1 MDLSLDRNS
10 SAVTQR
16 TGPVSSN
23 FTAQNQSTAIANTS
37 IPHEVP
43 GIRHFA
49 LSGDVTQEAP
59 TPLESP
65 EDQLSS
71 FSYISVEV
79 HYTLLLFIMVCSV
92 AINGLVFVLFYQRPS
107 VRMPSNK
114 FVLNMAIVH
123 LLQTFIV
130 LPFVFVSVLFQEWI
144 FGEIFCKIHGTLS
157 VCLTMANV
165 FSILLIAVDRNCAV
179 NSPLHYSMTITKK
192 RTNVLILSTWV
203 FAIVVSVPP
212 LVGVSGLQ
220 YQKSWAMCTVTWY
233 DTGLLTLAYSCVLC
247 VLGFLLPFVRIT
259 WIYTSMFQAARRNSA
274 CTRLHNIKSG
284 SNEIS
289 PPPSAGLDGGS
300 DMPVCLNRKSAW
312 SKRTTSSQVSS
323 LFGDKLKAVRT
334 GVFVVVSFTA
344 CFLPFFAMTV
354 VEPHA
359 QTLKAPLHNLP
370 AIAMLL
376 LFSSSLV
383 NPYLYVIRNKATR
396 KHIRKMFHC
405 LTRKPSFFSPQGYH
419 HSHQSPLQE
428 PRCSDGT
435 RVLESTA
442 SLRSDGSEEY
452 QRTWMRQS
460 LCRNKSGEWNI
471 IAVTTEPSTS
481 PSRRSSILVHRP
493 RYVDEMEELFQ
504 QDSSYHHNKSM
515 PARYGASVMS
525 SSYRRASLDSGKV
538 PCERFTKIPE
548 KRFKRTSTTVGTS
561 GDRSKSFRIRGRYAN
576 RKELSLECDPSCN
589 MNVNHEDWRRYLSES
604 CQRRHGSNARHDLRS
619 YASILTHA
627 AEVHRAAPRSATC
640 MAPAGHTCLPVLVRG
655 RSLAMDER
663 EKSAVVPAQAISRS
677 GGLRKTQ
684 FAMGR
689 RSSKQSSSDTNTTT
703 LESLTSTESQEL
715 PIISSP
721 RTLSP
726 TSLTSYRYP
735 HVQTHQQHQQ
745 QCWRQR
751 GYSSVP
757 PPTAILCQQLH
768 QSAEVP
774 QDSQDRRDSG
784 FEDTMLE
791 RCDLCCTAVSEHDS
805 IKAMKFI
812 EHV

>member
-1 MDLSLDRNS
+1 MDAMDLSIDGDT
-10 SAVTQR
+10 SAVSPR
-16 TGPVSSN
+16 AGPVSSN
-23 FTAQNQSTAIANTS
+23 FTAQNQTTAIANTS

-49 LSGDVTQEAP
+49 LSGDVTPEAP
-59 TPLESP
+59 TPLERP
-65 EDQLSS
+65 DDQLSS

-79 HYTLLLFIMVCSV
+79 HYTLLLFIMVSSV

-144 FGEIFCKIHGTLS
+144 FGDVFCKIHGTLS

-192 RTNVLILSTWV
+192 RTNGLILSTWV
-203 FAIVVSVPP
+203 CALVISVPP
-212 LVGVSGLQ
+212 LAGVSGLQ

-233 DTGLLTLAYSCVLC
+233 DTGILTLAYSCVLC
-247 VLGFLLPFVRIT
+247 VLGFLLPFIRIT

-274 CTRLHNIKSG
+274 CTRLHNIKGG
-284 SNEIS
+284 SSEIT
-289 PPPSAGLDGGS
+289 PPSSAGLDGGN
-300 DMPVCLNRKSAW
+300 DVPVCLNRKSAW

-334 GVFVVVSFTA
+334 GIFVVVSFTA

-359 QTLKAPLHNLP
+359 QAFKTHLHNLP

-383 NPYLYVIRNKATR
+383 NPYLYVMRNKATR

-428 PRCSDGT
+428 PKCSEGT
-435 RVLESTA
+435 RVLESTV
-442 SLRSDGSEEY
+442 SLHSGGSEEH

-471 IAVTTEPSTS
+471 VAVTTDPNTTQ
-481 PSRRSSILVHRP
+481 SRRSSILVHRP

-504 QDSSYHHNKSM
+504 QDSSYHHNKYM
-515 PARYGASVMS
+515 RARYGASARGS
-525 SSYRRASLDSGKV
+525 TYRRASLDSGKV
-538 PCERFTKIPE
+538 PCERFTKISE
-548 KRFKRTSTTVGTS
+548 KRFKRTTTTGGSS

-576 RKELSLECDPSCN
+576 RNELSLDSDPSCN
-589 MNVNHEDWRRYLSES
+589 INVNHEEWRRYLSES
-604 CQRRHGSNARHDLRS
+604 FQPRHGSNAKQDARS
-619 YASILTHA
+619 YASVLTHG
-627 AEVHRAAPRSATC
+627 AEVHRAAPHSATS
-640 MAPAGHTCLPVLVRG
+640 MARAQRFGSLPSDSHSCEAPGYTCPPVLVRG
-655 RSLAMDER
+655 RSLGMDESDM
-663 EKSAVVPAQAISRS
+663 SAVVPAHAISRS

-684 FAMGR
+684 FAMAK
-689 RSSKQSSSDTNTTT
+689 RSPKQSSSDTNTTT

-715 PIISSP
+715 PIIASP

-726 TSLTSYRYP
+726 
-735 HVQTHQQHQQ
+735 HVDDVLPLPT
-745 QCWRQR
+745 R
-751 GYSSVP
+751 SDA
-757 PPTAILCQQLH
+757 PTA
-768 QSAEVP
+768 SAAV
-774 QDSQDRRDSG
+774 
-784 FEDTMLE
+784 LE
-791 RCDLCCTAVSEHDS
+791 TTRLQFCASTSHHFVSAATS
-805 IKAMKFI
+805 
-812 EHV
+812 VY